1 MMKICLLDLG
11 AKVMLLVTSLFKVVK
26 GANVSFLSL
35 HKVKRKNQDH
45 KFWWSWKFILSWKHD
60 GNKFSY
66 AKKKKMSEQI
76 LFSSYNEIPYS
87 NLKNLA
93 TGMGLKIIR
102 INEKSKLQK

>member
-1 MMKICLLDLG
+1 M
-11 AKVMLLVTSLFKVVK
+11 SLFCPYTKSREK
-26 GANVSFLSL
+26 TKIISFDDLENLFYRESMTVINF
-35 HKVKRKNQDH
+35 HMP
-45 KFWWSWKFILSWKHD
+45 
-60 GNKFSY
+60 
-66 AKKKKMSEQI
+66 KKKKMSEQI